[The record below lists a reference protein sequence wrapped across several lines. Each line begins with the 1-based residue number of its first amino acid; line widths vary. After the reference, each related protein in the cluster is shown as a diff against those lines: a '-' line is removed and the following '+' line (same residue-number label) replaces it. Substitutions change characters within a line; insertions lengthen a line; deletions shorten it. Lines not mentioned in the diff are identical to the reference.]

1 MPLRVRAFKPRSNA
15 QAVRRSVV
23 EQRKRRAPVVI
34 PKRFTRSLCIFRIV
48 VRRAAAVHSQRELNF
63 GTRGASEEGYKNWLA
78 IRQLAVEDVAKRMNL
93 PLGHEVEVWLTGGIR
108 LRGRLR
114 LQEGLLF

>member
-1 MPLRVRAFKPRSNA
+1 M
-15 QAVRRSVV
+15 
-23 EQRKRRAPVVI
+23 
-34 PKRFTRSLCIFRIV
+34 

-63 GTRGASEEGYKNWLA
+63 GTRGASEEGYNGWLA
-78 IRQLAVEDVAKRMNL
+78 IRQLAVEEVAKRMNL

-114 LQEGLLF
+114 LQEGLLFIEEDRVRHLGLIIENIAFTYREMESCVRTD